1 MSQILSK
8 LSAIKNRLGSSLKP
22 GSTAP
27 TPLLKASIKSTNRLA
42 QHRHKVSTV
51 LRWLV
56 GNAGQA
62 PALAKMLV
70 TAAFFGSLMLVA
82 LSIFLLPFPRRKIQ
96 PPQHVKTSPANF
108 YPRVDTSK
116 PTAPAP
122 KAVVQAQDQA
132 QPKTQPQP
140 PAAIVAAAPA
150 APAATKA
157 QAKPE
162 PEARKPASVPITAL
176 SGALE
181 KIREGQTPPE
191 RQKIALE
198 ISQTLLKE
206 GKKDIAFAL
215 LERVTGEN
223 PSWTEALFLLSA
235 EYRKS
240 GQMDAS
246 SGALLR
252 ILQVEPANALAY
264 NNLGMIQMRKQKPKD
279 AIPYLERS
287 FAIDKKAPEVALN
300 LGIAYE
306 QTLFWGKSVQA
317 YEHYLG
323 LVHPKGGLSKDKVIN
338 AVKFRMER
346 LKAFARAQGTL
357 EPKSQVETQI
367 AAESH
372 PGGQEDEHEEDLPL
386 ATGPAVDPNPIQTAK
401 DSGAPA
407 TVVQERAP
415 ASLPSKLPT
424 ELKKGAS
431 P

>member
-1 MSQILSK
+1 
-8 LSAIKNRLGSSLKP
+8 
-22 GSTAP
+22 
-27 TPLLKASIKSTNRLA
+27 
-42 QHRHKVSTV
+42 
-51 LRWLV
+51 
-56 GNAGQA
+56 
-62 PALAKMLV
+62 
-70 TAAFFGSLMLVA
+70 
-82 LSIFLLPFPRRKIQ
+82 
-96 PPQHVKTSPANF
+96 
-108 YPRVDTSK
+108 
-116 PTAPAP
+116 
-122 KAVVQAQDQA
+122 
-132 QPKTQPQP
+132 
-140 PAAIVAAAPA
+140 
-150 APAATKA
+150 
-157 QAKPE
+157 
-162 PEARKPASVPITAL
+162 VPITAL

-198 ISQTLLKE
+198 ISQTLFKE
-206 GKKDIAFAL
+206 GKKDIAVAL

-223 PSWTEALFLLSA
+223 PSWTDALFLLSA

-240 GQMDAS
+240 SQLDAS

-306 QTLFWGKSVQA
+306 QTLIWGKSVQA
-317 YEHYLG
+317 YDHYLG
-323 LVHPKGGLSKDKVIN
+323 LVHPKGGLSNDKVIN

-357 EPKSQVETQI
+357 EPKAQVETQI
-367 AAESH
+367 AIQSH
-372 PGGQEDEHEEDLPL
+372 DEEHEEGLPL

-415 ASLPSKLPT
+415 ASLPSQLPT
-424 ELKKGAS
+424 QLKKGAS